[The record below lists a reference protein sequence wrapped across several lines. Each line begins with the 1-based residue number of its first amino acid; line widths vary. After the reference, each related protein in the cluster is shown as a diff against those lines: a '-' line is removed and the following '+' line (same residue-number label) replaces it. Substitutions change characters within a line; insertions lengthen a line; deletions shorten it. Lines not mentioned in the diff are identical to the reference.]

1 VVIDTELKQSYLAQ
15 PGRQEWVT
23 VIECISA
30 SGVSIPPYIIFKGEN
45 LVSTWIPPSPPPG
58 WTFTTNA
65 SGWTNNFHGM
75 NWIKHFDLHTKTR
88 LSSSDEYRLLLC
100 DGHDSHVSAALSAYC
115 LQHRIVLCLLPPHS
129 SHILQPLD
137 VGIFAPLK
145 MALSKRQARL
155 FRSSVRRIE
164 KVEWVEHYAE
174 ARQAAITEKN
184 ILSAWRGAGLFPENM
199 VRVLHQLLDPSND
212 ASTPITTAP
221 ISTSTPYLL
230 TSSPPEP
237 STLRATN
244 QAFLTDFA
252 SANVT
257 EQHKIH
263 VRRLSGITERLQTE
277 LTILKR
283 EVNEMK
289 AIHGRRKERA
299 SGKRLILKG
308 KTVISTEELQKALE
322 EAEKATRTRKRSK
335 TGKRKSPRSDSE
347 QEDCGSETGT
357 QETLKDSQEPAD
369 AEILDCIEV
378 AL

>member
-1 VVIDTELKQSYLAQ
+1 
-15 PGRQEWVT
+15 
-23 VIECISA
+23 
-30 SGVSIPPYIIFKGEN
+30 
-45 LVSTWIPPSPPPG
+45 
-58 WTFTTNA
+58 
-65 SGWTNNFHGM
+65 
-75 NWIKHFDLHTKTR
+75 
-88 LSSSDEYRLLLC
+88 
-100 DGHDSHVSAALSAYC
+100 
-115 LQHRIVLCLLPPHS
+115 
-129 SHILQPLD
+129 
-137 VGIFAPLK
+137 
-145 MALSKRQARL
+145 
-155 FRSSVRRIE
+155 
-164 KVEWVEHYAE
+164 VEHYTE

-263 VRRLSGITERLQTE
+263 VWRLSGITERLQTE

-308 KTVISTEELQKALE
+308 KTVISTERIAKSIG
-322 EAEKATRTRKRSK
+322 RS
-335 TGKRKSPRSDSE
+335 RKSD
-347 QEDCGSETGT
+347 
-357 QETLKDSQEPAD
+357 AD
-369 AEILDCIEV
+369 KEEE
-378 AL
+378 